1 MNPFHY
7 APADTVATA
16 LAALQQHPTAVPIAG
31 GTNVLDLMKE
41 NVARPGMLVD
51 INRLDLSAIEPTPQ
65 GGLRLGALARNAA
78 TAYHPLVRTHY
89 PLLSAAILAGASPQI
104 RNMASNGG
112 NLLQR
117 TRCVY
122 FYDTATPCNKRE
134 PGAGC
139 SAVGNLAR
147 QHAILGASA
156 HCIAVHPSD
165 MCVALAALEATVH
178 VEGPGGPRAIAFAD
192 FHRLPGDRP
201 DQDTVLQPGEII
213 LCIELPPP
221 GGFFAH
227 SAYLKLRERTSYA
240 FALASVAAAL
250 KFNSEGRIARARI
263 ALGGVA
269 HKPWRRT
276 EAEDVLVGQAP
287 DPAVF
292 DQAASVLLE
301 GAQPQG
307 TGLGHNGFKIPLAR
321 RAIVRALSLAAAGT
335 PGPERPNATTPGIP
349 T

>member
-7 APADTVATA
+7 ESADTLASA
-16 LAALQQHPTAVPIAG
+16 FAALQQHPAAQPLAG
-31 GTNVLDLMKE
+31 GTNLLDLMKE
-41 NVARPGMLVD
+41 NVVRPGALVD
-51 INRLDLSAIEPTPQ
+51 INRLALSTIEPTPQ

-78 TAYHPLVRTHY
+78 TAYHPLVRAHY
-89 PLLSAAILAGASPQI
+89 PMLSAAILSGASPQI

-112 NLLQR
+112 NLMQR

-134 PGAGC
+134 PGTGC
-139 SAVGNLAR
+139 SAVGSLAR
-147 QHAILGASA
+147 QHAILGAST

-178 VEGPGGPRAIAFAD
+178 VEGPLGARAIALAD
-192 FHRLPGDRP
+192 FHRLPGEQP
-201 DQDTVLQPGEII
+201 DQDTTLQPGEII
-213 LCIELPPP
+213 VAIELPPP
-221 GGFFAH
+221 GGLAAH

-250 KFNSEGRIARARI
+250 EVNSEGRIARARI

-269 HKPWRRT
+269 HKPWRRL
-276 EAEDVLVGQAP
+276 EAEDVLTGQKPGNTA
-287 DPAVF
+287 F
-292 DQAASVLLE
+292 ERAASVLLE

-307 TGLGHNGFKIPLAR
+307 VGLGHNGFKIPLAR
-321 RAIVRALSLAAAGT
+321 RAIVRALGLATAGT

-349 T
+349 A